1 VVAEIDTPAR
11 QVTRMS
17 AFVSHRYLGVA
28 MVSQPDRSL
37 VAAVVAGIFGLLG
50 AFVTVKYTVDGC
62 LWCPGKPAAAVPTSP
77 STTVFP
83 QSMIGDW
90 RGSYQE
96 SDKPRPVPVEI
107 LIRPGV
113 AEASV
118 EYDSLGC
125 GGVIDLVQVANGIV
139 GGRERITHSSVSRC
153 TPTGQWDLRILADG
167 SLTGSY
173 VPEAASYTATATFV
187 RQSA

>member
-1 VVAEIDTPAR
+1 
-11 QVTRMS
+11 
-17 AFVSHRYLGVA
+17 
-28 MVSQPDRSL
+28 MVSQPERSL
-37 VAAVVAGIFGLLG
+37 VAAVVAGMFGLLG

-62 LWCPGKPAAAVPTSP
+62 LLCPGKPAAAVSTTT

-96 SDKPRPVPVEI
+96 TDKPRTVSIEI

-125 GGVIDLVQVANGIV
+125 GGVVDLVEVANGMV
-139 GGRERITHSSVSRC
+139 HARERITHSSGSRC
-153 TPTGQWDLRILADG
+153 TPNGQWELRILAGG

-173 VPEAASYTATATFV
+173 VPEAASYTATATLI
-187 RQSA
+187 RQST